1 MKRNLLLLLLFVGC
15 VTMKAQDYRLW
26 YDKPAMTWTQALP
39 VGNGVVGGST
49 TAKVYVDNIV
59 FTYYKEEGGVVGDIN
74 GRPGIRR

>member
-39 VGNGVVGGST
+39 VGNGVVGGMVFGQPAVEHIQLNEET
-49 TAKVYVDNIV
+49 IWAGQPNNVVNPEAK
-59 FTYYKEEGGVVGDIN
+59 K
-74 GRPGIRR
+74 